1 MAKDKKKDEKTWK
14 QRLADE
20 YQDSRH
26 AHRERNVKREEGR
39 QDRKTAREE
48 AKLQAKL
55 QRQQANLDLR
65 NKAFDYMMEDEAS
78 RQFMIETARDSY
90 STVKKAIKIGGIGL
104 LVAFGGFFIFKGV
117 KYFIDNKTAQ
127 GRVNAYTKD
136 AVKSNRNFKPEDY
149 QTWADKLYRVGFHQD
164 GHWYN
169 FGVVSYDS
177 AVIKDILNKLK
188 NADDWYALVEYFGG
202 KEVKRGDGEGEI
214 KDLVWYLA
222 QDNSGTT
229 TAKDYQKIIKEKTG
243 LDVEM

>member
-1 MAKDKKKDEKTWK
+1 MSKKSIEKKDGGKKWYG
-14 QRLADE
+14 RVMDE
-20 YQDSRH
+20 VQDSRDNS
-26 AHRERNVKREEGR
+26 RKRSLVK
-39 QDRKTAREE
+39 EE
-48 AKLQAKL
+48 ARQKAAL

-65 NKAFDYMMEDEAS
+65 NKAFDYMMEDDDT
-78 RQFMIETARDSY
+78 RKFMIDTARDSFGAA
-90 STVKKAIKIGGIGL
+90 KKALKIGGIALLIGL
-104 LVAFGGFFIFKGV
+104 GGFFIFKGA
-117 KYFIDNKTAQ
+117 KYFMNNKTAQ
-127 GRVNAYTKD
+127 DRVNAYTKD
-136 AVKSNRNFKPEDY
+136 AVKANRNFKPEDY
-149 QTWADKLYRVGFHQD
+149 QTWADKLYRVGFQQD

-177 AVIKDILNKLK
+177 AVIKEILNKLK